1 MEWLLAASAIAG
13 LIRAGANAWGA
24 VEKQKAKKQELKDSR
39 DQLYAYYNNGEDGGA
54 EGYYRKWAN
63 AEVADKNEQIQ
74 TQINQTAAAQE
85 ISRKQAG
92 QNIAAQDIIA
102 NAQIAELQVQAKEAE
117 GSAIQSAATSGFRGS
132 ADLTGTIGAA
142 VRRTRSAGAR
152 TIEQAQLQA
161 RASRMQSYQS
171 ALNNYTSAE
180 MQKALYSQQQQMNER
195 ALTRTLEQLEKE
207 YYYKDESLKA
217 DQEFLDKYG
226 WLSYLGVGFDF
237 LGSAADYGSQ
247 AYTHIKNATTP
258 KATTSAS

>member
-13 LIRAGANAWGA
+13 LFSAGANALGA

-54 EGYYRKWAN
+54 EGYYRRWAK

-74 TQINQTAAAQE
+74 TQIEQTSAAQE
-85 ISRKQAG
+85 MARKQAG

-102 NAQIAELQVQAKEAE
+102 NAQIAELQVQASEAQ

-132 ADLTGTIGAA
+132 ADLSGTIGAA
-142 VRRTRSAGAR
+142 VRRTNSAGAR
-152 TIEQAQLQA
+152 AIEQSRLQA
-161 RASRMQSYQS
+161 RANRMQSFQS

-195 ALTRTLEQLEKE
+195 ALTRTLEQLDKE
-207 YYYKDESLKA
+207 YYYKDASLKA
-217 DQEFLDKYG
+217 DQAFLDKWG
-226 WLSYLGVGFDF
+226 WLSYLGVGMDF
-237 LGSAADYGSQ
+237 LGSGIDYGTQ

-258 KATTSAS
+258 GAAS